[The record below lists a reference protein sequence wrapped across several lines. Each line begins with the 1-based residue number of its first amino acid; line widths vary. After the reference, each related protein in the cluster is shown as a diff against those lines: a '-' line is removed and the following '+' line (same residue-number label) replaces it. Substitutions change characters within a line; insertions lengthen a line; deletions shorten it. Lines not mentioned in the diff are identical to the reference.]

1 MPHRHR
7 RRFTIGPDQRPR
19 DPKPR
24 DSFHFV
30 LVVSGGI
37 ALYLSL
43 LWFGV
48 RVVGD
53 TVNRSLVIAAL
64 IVIIAGVGYW
74 FCHQAPTDRR

>member
-1 MPHRHR
+1 MPSRHR
-7 RRFTIGPDQRPR
+7 RRFPRGQEQRPR

-24 DSFHFV
+24 DSFHYV
-30 LVVSGGI
+30 LVVSGGV
-37 ALYLSL
+37 ALFLGL

-53 TVNRSLVIAAL
+53 TVNRSLLIAAL

-74 FCHQAPTDRR
+74 FTHHEPTDRV

>member
-1 MPHRHR
+1 MSQRRR
-7 RRFTIGPDQRPR
+7 RRFTSGQEQRPR

-24 DSFHFV
+24 DPFHYV
-30 LVVSGGI
+30 LVVSGGV

-53 TVNRSLVIAAL
+53 TVNRSLLIAAL
-64 IVIIAGVGYW
+64 IVVIAGVGYW
-74 FCHQAPTDRR
+74 FCHQGPTDRR